1 MIISLLFISLIAIS
15 AVSASED
22 ASDVISAS
30 DVSVQEVQS
39 IANDEN
45 ILSESTNDVQVSV
58 STNSTP
64 YNENATIEVSVVDK
78 DISNEST
85 VDIML
90 TVLF

>member
-1 MIISLLFISLIAIS
+1 MFFISLLAIS

-22 ASDVISAS
+22 VSDVISAS
-30 DVSVQEVQS
+30 DASVQEVQS

-45 ILSESTNDVQVSV
+45 ILSEGTSDVQVSV

-78 DISNEST
+78 DIS
-85 VDIML
+85 
-90 TVLF
+90 